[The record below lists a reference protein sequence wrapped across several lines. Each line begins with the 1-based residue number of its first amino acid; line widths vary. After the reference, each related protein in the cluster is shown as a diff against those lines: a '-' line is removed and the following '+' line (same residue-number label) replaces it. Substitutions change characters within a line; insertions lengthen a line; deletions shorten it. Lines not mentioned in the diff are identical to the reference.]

1 MISRSAKAAGFS
13 GVAIRAAELSPEM
26 VSIAH
31 ARGLRLRAWGIRDD
45 ADVARVLAAGA
56 DGMTV
61 DWPDRVPDGLK
72 ER

>member
-1 MISRSAKAAGFS
+1 EIEAAKAAGFS